1 MITNLVCLSAGV
13 IGGFFLGLLVMRNN
27 YKHFKVRE
35 DEIRQIIAEKGD
47 GVTVKFLKIRNKL
60 DI

>member
-13 IGGFFLGLLVMRNN
+13 ISGFFLGLLVMRNN
-27 YKHFKVRE
+27 YKHFRENE

-47 GVTVKFLKIRNKL
+47 GITVKFLKIRNKL